1 MIPETASST
10 VLRFGAFELDLNEAQ
25 IRKSGVAL
33 KLRPQAFRV
42 LTLLAGR
49 TGHLVTRE
57 DIQKEIWSDDTVVD
71 FEQGL
76 NVCIRQ
82 IRAVLGDEADSPRFI
97 ETIPRRGY
105 RFLVP
110 VAGNGAPTPVPTPA
124 PARRVWPWMTLTAA
138 VLAVGGVV
146 AWSLRPRPA
155 PPPTQSM
162 PRGVPLTSYPGIER
176 DPALAPDG
184 NHVAFAWNGEK
195 QDNFD
200 IYIKLIGG
208 GAPLRLTTH
217 PAEDAGPAWSPD
229 GRTIAFLR
237 RLGSDRAELLLISA
251 LGGPEHKL
259 AETRGDFRF
268 PSLAWSPDGR
278 WLTVSHREGEDL
290 AEGVFLVS
298 AQTGEERRLT
308 EPPRGHRGD
317 LTPAFSPD
325 GRTLAFS
332 RFLGF
337 SASEVY
343 LLPLSAG
350 LEPAGAARR
359 LTADDRLAR
368 NPLWTRDGRHILYL
382 AGPAESVTRQ
392 ELRRIAVS
400 GSRKPERVAS
410 VEDDISQ
417 FSLGRHLAYS
427 RSTGDSNIW
436 RAEIP
441 PPGGPPSV
449 PRMFSSS
456 TRPDFQ
462 PRYSPDGTKIAFGS
476 LRSGP
481 SEIWIAEA
489 DGSNPVQLTS
499 FGGPLVGFM
508 NWSPDGERLVF
519 HARPEGQADLF
530 EIPASGG
537 APKRLTSHPSDDV
550 LPSYSHDGRW
560 IYFSSRRSG
569 REEIW
574 KMPAGPGGRPGDA
587 TQVTR
592 TGGQMPLE
600 SPDGKTLYY
609 GHLTGEKGI
618 WKIPVQ
624 GGEETQVTGP
634 TSRQIGFV
642 GFAVTAEGIYYTAAP
657 DVRNQNFVR
666 FHSFASGQSRPVAAA
681 KGPFGMGLSVSP
693 DGRFVLFGQIEQSSS
708 DLMLIENFAA
718 Q

>member
-1 MIPETASST
+1 MVSETPSAT

-25 IRKSGVAL
+25 VRKSGVVL

-57 DIQKEIWSDDTVVD
+57 DLQKEIWSDDTVVD

-110 VAGNGAPTPVPTPA
+110 VTGNGAPTPVPAPA
-124 PARRVWPWMTLTAA
+124 PVRGVWPWITLTAA

-155 PPPTQSM
+155 PPPTPSL
-162 PRGVPLTSYPGIER
+162 PRAVPLTSYPGIER
-176 DPALAPDG
+176 DPALSPDG
-184 NHVAFAWNGEK
+184 NHVAFTWNGEK
-195 QDNFD
+195 QDNLD
-200 IYIKLIGG
+200 IYLKLIGG
-208 GAPLRLTTH
+208 GAPLRLTTN
-217 PAEDAGPAWSPD
+217 PLPDISPAWSPD

-237 RLGSDRAELLLISA
+237 RLGSDRTELLLIPA
-251 LGGPEHKL
+251 LGGPERKL
-259 AETRGDFRF
+259 AEARSEFLA
-268 PSLAWSPDGR
+268 PSLDWSPDGN
-278 WLTVSHREGEDL
+278 WLAVSHREGQDPVDGL
-290 AEGVFLVS
+290 FLVS
-298 AQTGEERRLT
+298 AQTGEKRRLT
-308 EPPRGHRGD
+308 EPPPGHRGD
-317 LTPAFSPD
+317 SAPAFSPN

-332 RFLGF
+332 RFHGF
-337 SASEVY
+337 SASELY
-343 LLPLSAG
+343 LLPLSADAR
-350 LEPAGAARR
+350 PAGAARR
-359 LTADDRLAR
+359 LTADERTVR
-368 NPLWTRDGRHILYL
+368 HPVWTRDGRHLLYVT
-382 AGPAESVTRQ
+382 GPEESVTRR
-392 ELRRIAVS
+392 ELRMIAVS
-400 GSRKPERVAS
+400 GSPRPERVAS
-410 VEDDISQ
+410 VEAGISEL
-417 FSLGRHLAYS
+417 SLGRHLVYS
-427 RSTGDSNIW
+427 RITGDSNIW

-456 TRPDFQ
+456 TLHDFQ
-462 PRYSPDGTKIAFGS
+462 PRYSPDGKKIAFGS

-481 SEIWIAEA
+481 REIWIAEA

-508 NWSPDGERLVF
+508 NWSPDGRRLVF

-537 APKRLTSHPSDDV
+537 APKRLTAHPSDDV

-560 IYFSSRRSG
+560 IYFTSRRSG

-574 KMPAGPGGRPGDA
+574 KLPAEGGDA
-587 TQVTR
+587 TQMTR

-600 SPDGKTLYY
+600 SPDGKTVYY
-609 GHLTGEKGI
+609 AHLTREEGI
-618 WKIPVQ
+618 WKVPVE
-624 GGEETQVTGP
+624 GGEEAQVTGP
-634 TSRQIGFV
+634 IQIGFV
-642 GFAVTAEGIYYTAAP
+642 GFAVTAQGIYYTAGP
-657 DVRNQNFVR
+657 DVRNQSFVR
-666 FHSFASGQSRPVAAA
+666 FHSFATGQSRPVVAA
-681 KGPFGMGLSVSP
+681 GEGQLGMGLSVSP
-693 DGRFVLFGQIEQSSS
+693 DGRFVLFTQGQQSGS
-708 DLMLIENFAA
+708 DLMLIENFAPHP
-718 Q
+718 

>member
-1 MIPETASST
+1 MIPETARST

-25 IRKSGVAL
+25 VRKSGVVL

-42 LTLLAGR
+42 LTLLACR

-57 DIQKEIWSDDTVVD
+57 DIQKEIWSEDTVVD

-82 IRAVLGDEADSPRFI
+82 VRAVLGDEADSPRFI
-97 ETIPRRGY
+97 ETIPRHGY

-110 VAGNGAPTPVPTPA
+110 VTGNGAPT

-138 VLAVGGVV
+138 ALAAFGVA
-146 AWSLRPRPA
+146 AWSLWPPSA
-155 PPPTQSM
+155 PPAW
-162 PRGVPLTSYPGIER
+162 RAVPLTSYTGLER
-176 DPALAPDG
+176 DPALSPDG
-184 NHVAFAWNGEK
+184 NQVAFTWNSEK

-217 PAEDAGPAWSPD
+217 PAQDASPAWSPD

-237 RLGSDRAELLLISA
+237 WLGSDRAELLLIPA

-259 AETRGDFRF
+259 TETRSGFQLA
-268 PSLAWSPDGR
+268 SLAWTPDGR
-278 WLTVSHREGEDL
+278 WLAVSHREGEDL
-290 AEGVFLVS
+290 AEGLFLVS
-298 AQTGEERRLT
+298 AQTGEKRRLT
-308 EPPRGHRGD
+308 GPPRGIRGD
-317 LTPAFSPD
+317 CTPSFSPD
-325 GRTLAFS
+325 GRKLAFS
-332 RFLGF
+332 RYRGIT
-337 SASEVY
+337 ASEVY

-350 LEPAGAARR
+350 LEPAGSARR
-359 LTADDRLAR
+359 LTSDDRLAR
-368 NPLWTRDGRHILYL
+368 NPVWTREGRHILY
-382 AGPAESVTRQ
+382 VTGGDSARR
-392 ELRRIAVS
+392 ELRMIAVS
-400 GSRKPERVAS
+400 GSQTAERVAS
-410 VEDDISQ
+410 VEDDIFH
-417 FSLGRHLAYS
+417 FSLGRHLVYS

-456 TRPDFQ
+456 TRPDLQ
-462 PRYSPDGTKIAFGS
+462 PRYSPDGKKIAFGS
-476 LRSGP
+476 FRSGTR
-481 SEIWIAEA
+481 EIWIAEA
-489 DGSNPVQLTS
+489 DGSGPVQLTS

-508 NWSPDGERLVF
+508 NWSPDGRRLVF

-537 APKRLTSHPSDDV
+537 APKRLTAHPSDDV
-550 LPSYSHDGRW
+550 LPSYSRDGRW
-560 IYFSSRRSG
+560 IYFASLRSG

-587 TQVTR
+587 LQMTR
-592 TGGQMPLE
+592 AGGWMPLE

-609 GHLTGEKGI
+609 SSVTGEMGI
-618 WKIPVQ
+618 WKVPVQ
-624 GGEETQVTGP
+624 GGEEERVTGP
-634 TSRQIGFV
+634 TSWQIGFF

-657 DVRNQNFVR
+657 DARNRNFVR
-666 FHSFASGQSRPVAAA
+666 FHSFATGQSQPVVAAE
-681 KGPFGMGLSVSP
+681 GRFGLGLSVSP
-693 DGRFVLFGQIEQSSS
+693 DGRFVLFTQVDPPGS

-718 Q
+718 R